1 MVSRLAR
8 LEVELCS
15 TTRGL
20 PVPSLTLTPA
30 KLNPFLVARFPYGLP
45 RGSSGSGVK
54 LGSFGNA
61 FTPAVLH
68 AHARYIRVP
77 ATPPSSSGNPQL
89 LVETL
94 GTVPNG
100 CPRPPRTLRTTS
112 RNPSDDYPDDYSPTS
127 PSGFIMLVM
136 GTEFG
141 YAEPMTTLSTTP
153 TTTPRYSS
161 EAVVLQRR
169 SVQLRRE
176 QLHELSE
183 QAQLELADEWL
194 RSFPSVNT
202 RDAYARD
209 FRDFR
214 LFLSFIGVRNF
225 GEVTRADGNEYRNY
239 LDELKDPTGK
249 PYSQATKHRKL
260 ASVAS
265 FYDYCLAE
273 QLLPFSPLANVKRPK
288 VSKLSPRSSL
298 SKAQAQDLLRLV
310 EDKSPSLRALVALTL
325 LGGLR
330 VSEALSVTAS
340 SFAYKDGHTV
350 AQIQRKGDKP
360 DEVPLSPFA
369 IRLLDEALDASKA
382 DGLPLVRTQ
391 AGGVMLR
398 QQASKELARLGRL
411 AGLPF
416 TLVPHSLRHTAGT
429 LADEAGA
436 PLERVQTFL
445 GHENTE
451 TTLRYLRSRK
461 RLDNSA
467 SYTLSSYLSEGL

>member
-1 MVSRLAR
+1 
-8 LEVELCS
+8 
-15 TTRGL
+15 
-20 PVPSLTLTPA
+20 
-30 KLNPFLVARFPYGLP
+30 
-45 RGSSGSGVK
+45 
-54 LGSFGNA
+54 
-61 FTPAVLH
+61 
-68 AHARYIRVP
+68 
-77 ATPPSSSGNPQL
+77 
-89 LVETL
+89 
-94 GTVPNG
+94 
-100 CPRPPRTLRTTS
+100 
-112 RNPSDDYPDDYSPTS
+112 
-127 PSGFIMLVM
+127 
-136 GTEFG
+136 
-141 YAEPMTTLSTTP
+141 MTTLSTTP
-153 TTTPRYSS
+153 PTTPRYTS
-161 EAVVLQRR
+161 EAVSIVQRR
-169 SVQLRRE
+169 SVELRRE
-176 QLHELSE
+176 QLHELTE
-183 QAQLELADEWL
+183 QAQLELANEWL
-194 RSFPSVNT
+194 RSFPSENT

-214 LFLSFIGVRNF
+214 FFLSFIGVRNF
-225 GEVTRADGNEYRNY
+225 GEVTRGDGNEYRNY
-239 LDELKDPTGK
+239 LDSLTDGTGK
-249 PYSQATKHRKL
+249 AYSQATKHRKL

-273 QLLPFSPLANVKRPK
+273 QLLPFSPFANVKRPK

-330 VSEALSVTAS
+330 VSEALSVTAT

-369 IRLLDEALDASKA
+369 IRLLGEALDASKA
-382 DGLPLVRTQ
+382 DGLPLIRTQ
-391 AGGVMLR
+391 AGGIMLR

-411 AGLPF
+411 TGLPF

>member
-1 MVSRLAR
+1 M
-8 LEVELCS
+8 
-15 TTRGL
+15 
-20 PVPSLTLTPA
+20 
-30 KLNPFLVARFPYGLP
+30 ARFPYGLP
-45 RGSSGSGVK
+45 CGFLGGGVE
-54 LGSFGNA
+54 LGDLGNA
-61 FTPAVLH
+61 STHAVPHPH
-68 AHARYIRVP
+68 AVGERLP
-77 ATPPSSSGNPQL
+77 ATPPSTSENPQL

-94 GTVPNG
+94 GTVPDG
-100 CPRPPRTLRTTS
+100 CPRPPRTLRTTT

-153 TTTPRYSS
+153 TTTPRYTS
-161 EAVVLQRR
+161 ETVSVVQRR

-209 FRDFR
+209 FQAFR
-214 LFLSFIGVRNF
+214 FFLSALGVRNF

-239 LDELKDPTGK
+239 LDELTDENGK

-350 AQIQRKGDKP
+350 AQIQRKGNKP

-369 IRLLDEALDASKA
+369 IRLLGEALDASKT

>member
-1 MVSRLAR
+1 
-8 LEVELCS
+8 
-15 TTRGL
+15 
-20 PVPSLTLTPA
+20 
-30 KLNPFLVARFPYGLP
+30 
-45 RGSSGSGVK
+45 
-54 LGSFGNA
+54 
-61 FTPAVLH
+61 
-68 AHARYIRVP
+68 
-77 ATPPSSSGNPQL
+77 
-89 LVETL
+89 
-94 GTVPNG
+94 
-100 CPRPPRTLRTTS
+100 
-112 RNPSDDYPDDYSPTS
+112 
-127 PSGFIMLVM
+127 MLVM

-153 TTTPRYSS
+153 TTSPRYTS
-161 EAVVLQRR
+161 ETVSVVQRR

-176 QLHELSE
+176 QLHELTE

-209 FRDFR
+209 FQAFR
-214 LFLSFIGVRNF
+214 FFLSALGVRNF

-239 LDELKDPTGK
+239 LDELTDENGK